1 MFVRTEKEIYN
12 QKLIIGL
19 TTTLLILCYTFYF
32 LRILSRKLL
41 QTPLWIDDWFM
52 LFALSLYV
60 FMMFWALGVAVVK
73 IGILLFYWRIFIVYR
88 FRRLV
93 AIVGC
98 LILTSSLAIFLS
110 FMLQCRSI
118 PRFWAETSAGSCIDQ
133 VAFYISAGSIN
144 IASDVLVL
152 SLPMRQV
159 WKLNATVYERMAL
172 TFLFCLGGFVCIT
185 SILRLMA
192 LNDIDPDDFSYTN
205 VGGGLWS
212 TVEVQVGFI
221 CANLPHTR
229 PLVIRWY
236 QRWRPRGLV
245 RSSTSDYPDSYITQT
260 HRSHPSHRHDT
271 LGFQSLDS
279 DGKAVGQDT
288 ETLGGGEQAYTGGF
302 GEGNLDPEVGGIR
315 APGERIKVRT
325 EVRQEVQRMG
335 SPGPLKLKKCWRN
348 DTVSTE
354 ISAKA

>member
-1 MFVRTEKEIYN
+1 MCASRVSCASWPS
-12 QKLIIGL
+12 
-19 TTTLLILCYTFYF
+19 TT
-32 LRILSRKLL
+32 
-41 QTPLWIDDWFM
+41 
-52 LFALSLYV
+52 
-60 FMMFWALGVAVVK
+60 
-73 IGILLFYWRIFIVYR
+73 
-88 FRRLV
+88 
-93 AIVGC
+93 
-98 LILTSSLAIFLS
+98 LILTTSPVSFLPS
-110 FMLQCRSI
+110 GVPFRRC
-118 PRFWAETSAGSCIDQ
+118 AKH
-133 VAFYISAGSIN
+133 VA
-144 IASDVLVL
+144 D
-152 SLPMRQV
+152 
-159 WKLNATVYERMAL
+159 
-172 TFLFCLGGFVCIT
+172 
-185 SILRLMA
+185 
-192 LNDIDPDDFSYTN
+192 TN

-288 ETLGGGEQAYTGGF
+288 ETLGGGEQAYTGGL
-302 GEGNLDPEVGGIR
+302 GEGSLDPEVGGIR